1 MIYRQIGEVPA
12 HMYHAVF
19 QAEKLVKRRSA
30 LETLFSY
37 STAATEKSVAYRH
50 FEALNQGATVNAAAH
65 SADARVQLAWSGF
78 ITTTSWYIAGSETQ
92 TLK

>member
-19 QAEKLVKRRSA
+19 QAEKHVKRRSA

-50 FEALNQGATVNAAAH
+50 FEALNQRDH

>member
-19 QAEKLVKRRSA
+19 QAEKHVKRRSA

-37 STAATEKSVAYRH
+37 STAATEKSRCCH
-50 FEALNQGATVNAAAH
+50 
-65 SADARVQLAWSGF
+65 
-78 ITTTSWYIAGSETQ
+78 TSMEVV
-92 TLK
+92 L